1 MSSRPLRLRRAAL
14 FALGLALGAARA
26 SADQPGFTFLEVPA
40 GARAAAMG
48 GAYGS
53 LARGAEAA
61 FWNPA
66 GLADVKG
73 IEITGSHVEYFQQL
87 RHEQFAA
94 ATRAGSGGLSGSV
107 RAMYTEPIVSRDDL
121 GNETG
126 TFGSNDLELALGY
139 GFATS
144 ERVRMGVTAQVVHER
159 IEDLGATT
167 FAFGAGATWDP
178 KAIEGLR
185 LAISGHNLGRAAHYT
200 IDGVQG
206 ASVPLP
212 MALQTGGSYGH
223 AMGGAWKATGALE
236 TRLTQGRSGIVM
248 VGGEVAH
255 SSGAA
260 LRAGWRWNDD
270 ASGFSAG
277 AGLRF
282 GSVQLDYAFVPFK
295 LDLGDTHRISVG
307 ARF

>member
-1 MSSRPLRLRRAAL
+1 MTPRPLRHFLALSGLGLLVAAL
-14 FALGLALGAARA
+14 PAA
-26 SADQPGFTFLEVPA
+26 ADPPGFTFLEVPA

-48 GAYGS
+48 GAYTS
-53 LARGAEAA
+53 LAHGTEAI

-66 GLADVKG
+66 GLGEVKG
-73 IEITGSHVEYFQQL
+73 FEITGSHVEYFQKL
-87 RHEQFAA
+87 RHDQFAVGLP
-94 ATRAGSGGLSGSV
+94 AGAGGLAASV
-107 RAMYTEPIVSRDDL
+107 RAMYTEPIVARDDL

-126 TFGSNDLELALGY
+126 TFGSNDIEFALGF

-144 ERVRMGVTAQVVHER
+144 EHMRMGVTGQVVHER
-159 IEDLGATT
+159 IQDLGATT
-167 FAFGAGATWDP
+167 YAFGAGMTWDP
-178 KAIEGLR
+178 AAVQGLR
-185 LAISGHNLGRAAHYT
+185 LALSGHNLGPSAHYT

-206 ASVPLP
+206 AAVPLP
-212 MALQTGGSYGH
+212 MALQGGGSYGRPV
-223 AMGGAWKATGALE
+223 GGAWQARGALE
-236 TRLTQGRSGIVM
+236 TRLTSGRSGIVM
-248 VGGEVAH
+248 AGAEVAH

-277 AGLRF
+277 AGYTL

-295 LDLGDTHRISVG
+295 YDLGDTHRFSVA